1 MHESASHK
9 NEGETPMFRKSI
21 LAIAAVAVISAAA
34 LVPTTASAG
43 GGGGKGG
50 GGWGGKGGGF
60 HHWGHGGLFLSTAV
74 ASSCWQWVETRRGLA
89 RVYVCD

>member
-1 MHESASHK
+1 
-9 NEGETPMFRKSI
+9 MFRKSI

-50 GGWGGKGGGF
+50 GWGGKGGGF
-60 HHWGHGGLFLSTAV
+60 HHWGYGGLFLSTAV

>member
-1 MHESASHK
+1 
-9 NEGETPMFRKSI
+9 

-50 GGWGGKGGGF
+50 GWGGKGGRF
-60 HHWGHGGLFLSTAV
+60 HHWGYGGLFLSTAV

>member
-1 MHESASHK
+1 
-9 NEGETPMFRKSI
+9 MFRKSI

-50 GGWGGKGGGF
+50 GF
-60 HHWGHGGLFLSTAV
+60 HHWGYGGLFLSTAV